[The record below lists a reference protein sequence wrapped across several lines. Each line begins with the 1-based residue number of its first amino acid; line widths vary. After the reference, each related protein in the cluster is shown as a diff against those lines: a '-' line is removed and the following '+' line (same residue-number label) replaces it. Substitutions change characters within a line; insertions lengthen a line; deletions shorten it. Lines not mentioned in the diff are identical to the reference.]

1 MRFDDAATV
10 IGGTLRPSSIAAA
23 PFTGVSIDSRTV
35 TAGQL
40 FVAIRGAR
48 TDGHRYWQQ
57 AVDQGAAG
65 LIVEHAYPELSSIPE
80 QVPVIVVRDSH
91 EAMIALAITYR
102 ERVAARRAG
111 ITGSNGKTTTKEMTA
126 ALLQAIEPQTY
137 KSAGNLNNL
146 FGMPLALLAM
156 PLSTKYAVLEMGIS
170 TPDEMSAL
178 ARVAAPH
185 VGVITNVGPTHL
197 EFLGTVENVAREKLQ
212 LLSHSGADAPLV
224 INADDPVLYPMA
236 KQQKR
241 TIVTFG
247 FETHAQIRPESHRL
261 VDGHTEVTIN
271 GYRYRVPLFG
281 THQVYNLLAAVGVV
295 EALGLSLKG
304 IDTEKIVFETA
315 PMRGQTV
322 RHGEITWI
330 LDCYNAN
337 PESVRLGLE
346 TFGQTPVSGRRVLI
360 LGDMLELGSESAM
373 YHRRVGHQIS
383 QQPVDLII
391 LVGPQ
396 MRMAADN
403 AVAEGVAAAVLY
415 HFDSVTQAQAPV
427 RELLRAGDVVYLKG
441 SRGIGLER
449 LYDAVREGELR

>member
-1 MRFDDAATV
+1 MRFDEAAKV
-10 IGGTLRPSSIAAA
+10 MGGTFRSSLAGS
-23 PFTGVSIDSRTV
+23 FTGVSIDSRTIR
-35 TAGQL
+35 AGQL
-40 FVAIRGAR
+40 FVAIRGPR
-48 TDGHRYWQQ
+48 TDGHRYWRQ
-57 AVDQGAAG
+57 ALEQGASG

-80 QVPVIVVRDSH
+80 RVPVIMVADTH
-91 EAMIALAITYR
+91 DAMIALAMAWR
-102 ERVAARRAG
+102 DKVAAKRAG

-146 FGMPLALLAM
+146 YGMPLALLAM
-156 PLSTKYAVLEMGIS
+156 PQSSRFAVLEMGIS
-170 TPDEMSAL
+170 TPGEMARL
-178 ARVAAPH
+178 ARVVAPQ

-212 LLSHSGADAPLV
+212 LLASSSTEAVLV
-224 INADDPVLYPMA
+224 VNADDPVLHPLA
-236 KQQKR
+236 KREKR
-241 TIVTFG
+241 TVIGFG
-247 FETHAQIRPESHRL
+247 FGPDASVRPESIRL

-271 GYRYRVPLFG
+271 GFRYRIPLFG
-281 THQVYNLLAAVGVV
+281 KHQVYNLLAAAGVI

-304 IDTEKIVFETA
+304 LATEKIVFETA

-322 RHGEITWI
+322 RRDEVTWI

-346 TFGQTPVSGRRVLI
+346 SFGQANVPGRRVLI
-360 LGDMLELGSESAM
+360 LGDMLELGSETAM

-383 QQPVDLII
+383 EQPIDLIM

-396 MRMAADN
+396 MKLAAESAIND
-403 AVAEGVAAAVLY
+403 GVSPSVLY
-415 HFDSVTQAQAPV
+415 HFESVAAASTAV

-449 LYDAVREGELR
+449 LYETTAAREETR